1 MQPNE
6 LERERPYIE
15 NNIEF
20 TREAY
25 GLNRIV
31 EQEHPGE
38 PAVTLEELVGNPL
51 TVRNFRLWDPEPLLI
66 TYNQVQSIRLY
77 YDILDAD
84 VDRYYVDGEYRQVMG
99 GRARTLCGKTAG
111 LGANVGQPQASV
123 YPWLRGCNESRKRGL
138 TGGLAGLLPQRR
150 AANGHHGY

>member
-1 MQPNE
+1 MLVVGGWAYPGLAHRLEVQPNE

-31 EQEHPGE
+31 EMEHPGE
-38 PAVTLEELVGNPL
+38 PAVTQEELLGNPL

-84 VDRYYVDGEYRQVMG
+84 VDRYVTWT
-99 GRARTLCGKTAG
+99 ASIGK
-111 LGANVGQPQASV
+111 
-123 YPWLRGCNESRKRGL
+123 
-138 TGGLAGLLPQRR
+138 
-150 AANGHHGY
+150 